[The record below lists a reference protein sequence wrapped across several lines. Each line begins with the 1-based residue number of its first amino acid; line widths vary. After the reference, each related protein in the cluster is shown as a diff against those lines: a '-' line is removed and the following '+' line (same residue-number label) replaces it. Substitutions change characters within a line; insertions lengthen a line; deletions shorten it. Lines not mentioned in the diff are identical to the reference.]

1 MERPRGSIQCLVL
14 LGLGACLW
22 ISPATGSA
30 TVSEPQ
36 HHLKLF
42 TSAGYLPQIPVL
54 VRVEVNDASGRHLR
68 DLWEAEATLGADSP
82 GIALSTNR
90 VRLHN
95 GMGSAL
101 VSFSGS
107 GDFRLT
113 ATLDSLEASRALQDR
128 SDWPVR
134 TVGGSLPGA
143 SSTWSGVILV
153 TNDVTVPPGHTL
165 TLESNTIVLINGVTG
180 GTVANDISVNGVIR
194 SLGTES
200 HPVTLTCAQP
210 DLRSRWGQIRH
221 NYAQPS
227 LYRWTTITRGGRA
240 FGEGHT
246 GTGPVVRPVASRITF
261 ESCNL
266 TDHAEPSRDAP
277 DFGTPGKVLLSS
289 LGSDLTFNDCLMAR
303 SRMGPEISETALLLT
318 NSYLVEM
325 FGVNDS
331 DGLLLGQQQPG
342 QTITITGC
350 VFAEGDD
357 DGIDTEGATF
367 TVDDCLIRDWNND
380 QEDSKGISVGGGEA
394 ILRRS
399 LLVDNLVGISGK
411 GTNGENLRVRIDHC
425 TILAEV
431 YAVGVTNKTGTTPI
445 VDYRIT
451 NSIVWGVADSLFTQ
465 YNPADIHIDYSNLGQ
480 TWPGQGNTFDDPRF
494 VSAGEHNYRLQPY
507 SPCIDAGDPLAPF
520 DADGSPTDAGCYTFL
535 PPPPSLSAPQ
545 IGLDRASRFW
555 LSAYPNRLYV
565 VEQSANLTH
574 WTTLTVSPQ
583 TNKVVQVTDA
593 QATNSFI
600 RFYRAHLAP

>member
-1 MERPRGSIQCLVL
+1 MGSIHGLTL
-14 LGLGACLW
+14 LGLAVCLGG
-22 ISPATGSA
+22 SPVAGSA
-30 TVSEPQ
+30 TVFEPQ
-36 HHLKLF
+36 HRLKLL
-42 TSAGYLPQIPVL
+42 TPAGYLPQIPVL

-90 VRLHN
+90 VRLHH

-113 ATLDSLEASRALQDR
+113 ATLGSLQATRALE
-128 SDWPVR
+128 DWSLRPVR
-134 TVGGSLPGA
+134 TVGGLLPGA

-153 TNDVTVPPGHTL
+153 TNDVTVPLGHTL
-165 TLESNTIVLINGVTG
+165 TIESNTVVLINGVTG
-180 GTVANDISVNGVIR
+180 GTVANDISVNGAIR
-194 SLGTES
+194 SLGTEF
-200 HPVTLTCAQP
+200 HPVTITCAQP
-210 DLRSRWGQIRH
+210 ELRSRWGQIRH
-221 NYAQPS
+221 SYAQPS
-227 LYRWTTITRGGRA
+227 VYRWTSIMRGGRA

-246 GTGPVVRPVASRITF
+246 GTGPVIRPVASRITF

-266 TDHAEPSRDAP
+266 TDHAETSRDAP
-277 DFGTPGKVLLSS
+277 DFGTPGKVLQAS

-318 NSYLVEM
+318 NSYIVEM
-325 FGVNDS
+325 YGVNDS
-331 DGLLLGQQQPG
+331 DGLLLGRAQPG
-342 QTITITGC
+342 QAITITGC
-350 VFAEGDD
+350 VLAEGDD

-399 LLVDNLVGISGK
+399 LLVDNLVGVSGK
-411 GTNGENLRVRIDHC
+411 GTNGEPLRVRIDHC

-431 YAVGVTNKTGTTPI
+431 YAVGVTNKTGTTPL

-451 NSIVWGVADSLFTQ
+451 NSIVWGVVDSVFTQ

-480 TWPGQGNTFDDPRF
+480 TWPGQGNTFADPRF
-494 VSAGEHNYRLQPY
+494 VSTGEHNYRLEPY

-535 PPPPSLSAPQ
+535 PPPPILSSPQ
-545 IGLDRASRFW
+545 IGPDRAAQFW

-565 VEQSANLTH
+565 VEQSADLTH
-574 WTTLTVSPQ
+574 WTALTVSPQ
-583 TNKVVQVTDA
+583 TNEVVRVTDTR
-593 QATNSFI
+593 ATNSPV